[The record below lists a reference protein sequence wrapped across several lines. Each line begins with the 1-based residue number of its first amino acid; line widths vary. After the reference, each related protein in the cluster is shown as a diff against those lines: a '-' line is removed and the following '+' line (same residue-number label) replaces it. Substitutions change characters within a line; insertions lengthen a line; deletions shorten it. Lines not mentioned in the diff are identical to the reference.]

1 MLIAREPIC
10 LSAVAES
17 VLSRSIRSY
26 EKKLPRQMVLMFSL
40 RRRALSKKNIDCLLH
55 GGVGGDYD
63 SVLQHKCIE
72 HYERESVWLRCE
84 TLEPRD

>member
-40 RRRALSKKNIDCLLH
+40 RRRAPSKKNIDCLLH

-63 SVLQHKCIE
+63 SVLQHNVSSIVE
-72 HYERESVWLRCE
+72 ENLYGLDARL
-84 TLEPRD
+84 

>member
-1 MLIAREPIC
+1 VLIAREPIC

-40 RRRALSKKNIDCLLH
+40 RRRALSKKNIDCLVH

-63 SVLQHKCIE
+63 SVLQHNVSSIV
-72 HYERESVWLRCE
+72 RENLYGLDAR
-84 TLEPRD
+84 L